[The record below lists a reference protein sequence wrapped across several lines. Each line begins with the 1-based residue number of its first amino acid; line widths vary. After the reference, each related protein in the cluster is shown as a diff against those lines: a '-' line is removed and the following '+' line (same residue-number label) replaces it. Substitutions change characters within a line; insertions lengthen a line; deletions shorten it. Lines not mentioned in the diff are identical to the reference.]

1 MSDSEEEVVQRVKK
15 PRTPAQIAAVEKMI
29 EGRRK
34 SLALKKEQKEKEK
47 LAKKEAK
54 KAIKEKIIKETS
66 TLNDLSVEQLQMLKE
81 KAVSSPQGDNLRVE
95 EPNIKAEVSSSRDD
109 NLRVSDSVSDN
120 DSEPVEKVK
129 PSRAQQR
136 KPRKPKKKVVIN
148 NYYDEESSESEEEEI
163 VNNYYTKRKPKRKNV
178 KRMARRP
185 TKPPSPVES
194 ESSEEEYEEDKSV
207 EQPQTY
213 SNPNLPFNPMR
224 DIIFC

>member
-95 EPNIKAEVSSSRDD
+95 EPNIKAE
-109 NLRVSDSVSDN
+109 VSDSVSDN